1 MNTDWFNQ
9 PGLEHLPEFLT
20 ALAIGLLIGLERERN
35 PAAKAGLRTF
45 ALVAM
50 TGAAAATLAGVLEAP
65 SIIAAGL
72 VAVAFTMIAAYYH
85 HHEAIHDS
93 IRESDPGTTTIAAV
107 MVCYLLAAMA
117 MTGLA
122 RPAAMLAIVAT
133 SLMYFKAELHG
144 VAHRLERRDLV
155 SILQFAAVA
164 FVALPLLPDQAFGPY
179 GALNLHHL
187 WFMVVLISGVS
198 LAGYAALRLV
208 GREHGAVLLGV
219 MGGLVSSTATTLA
232 YSRYARKDS
241 SLTGLAATVVIAAN
255 LVLLVRLTVLAA
267 VVAPATLTVLAPVLA
282 TALAAGVAVAGL
294 LWPRAGGLAMVSS
307 ATPASSSASSA
318 WPALPASASSASSAS
333 APAPAPA
340 PLPSSPAA
348 AELGMP
354 DIKNP
359 AELHTALGFAALYAV
374 VLLLTAWLVDVAG
387 SSGAY
392 LAALVSGLTDVD
404 AITLSSLQLYGMG
417 SLSSAN
423 VAVSV
428 VLAVAANSVFKLGV
442 VWFAGSAGL
451 FRRCAPVMCAAVM
464 AAGVALWFFA

>member
-1 MNTDWFNQ
+1 MLMGPSMNTDWFNQ
-9 PGLEHLPEFLT
+9 PGLERLPEFLT

-65 SIIAAGL
+65 SIIGAGL
-72 VAVAFTMIAAYYH
+72 IAVAFTMIAAYYH
-85 HHEAIHDS
+85 HHEAIH
-93 IRESDPGTTTIAAV
+93 ESDPGTTTIAAV

-117 MTGLA
+117 MMGLA
-122 RPAAMLAIVAT
+122 RLAAMLAIVAT

-187 WFMVVLISGVS
+187 WLMVVLISGVS
-198 LAGYAALRLV
+198 LSGYAALRLV

-241 SLTGLAATVVIAAN
+241 SLTRLAATVVIAAN

-294 LWPRAGGLAMVSS
+294 LWPRAGGPARVSS
-307 ATPASSSASSA
+307 AA
-318 WPALPASASSASSAS
+318 ASASPAS
-333 APAPAPA
+333 PAPA

-348 AELGMP
+348 AELSMP

-387 SSGAY
+387 SRGAY

-423 VAVSV
+423 VTVSV

-451 FRRCAPVMCAAVM
+451 FRRCAPVMCVAVM
-464 AAGVALWFFA
+464 AAGMALLFFA

>member
-1 MNTDWFNQ
+1 MLMGPSMNTDWFNQ
-9 PGLEHLPEFLT
+9 PGLERLPEFLT

-65 SIIAAGL
+65 SIIGAGL
-72 VAVAFTMIAAYYH
+72 IAVAFTMIAAYYH
-85 HHEAIHDS
+85 HHEAIH
-93 IRESDPGTTTIAAV
+93 ESDPGTTTIAAV

-117 MTGLA
+117 MMGLA
-122 RPAAMLAIVAT
+122 RLAAMLAIVAT

-198 LAGYAALRLV
+198 LSGYAALRLV

-241 SLTGLAATVVIAAN
+241 SLTRFAATVVIAAN

-267 VVAPATLTVLAPVLA
+267 VVAPATLNVLAPVLA

-294 LWPRAGGLAMVSS
+294 LWPRAGGPAM
-307 ATPASSSASSA
+307 
-318 WPALPASASSASSAS
+318 LSSASSAS
-333 APAPAPA
+333 PTPAPA
-340 PLPSSPAA
+340 PLSSPAA
-348 AELGMP
+348 AELSMP

-359 AELHTALGFAALYAV
+359 VELHTALGFAALYAV

-387 SSGAY
+387 SRGAY

-404 AITLSSLQLYGMG
+404 AITLSSLQLYSMG
-417 SLSSAN
+417 SLSGAN

-451 FRRCAPVMCAAVM
+451 FRRCAPVMCAAVI
-464 AAGVALWFFA
+464 AAGMALWFVPD

>member
-1 MNTDWFNQ
+1 MLMGPSMNTDWFNQ
-9 PGLEHLPEFLT
+9 PGLERLPEFLT

-155 SILQFAAVA
+155 SILQFATVA

-179 GALNLHHL
+179 GALNLHNL

-198 LAGYAALRLV
+198 LSGYAALRLA
-208 GREHGAVLLGV
+208 GREHGAVLLGL

-232 YSRYARKDS
+232 YSRYARNDS
-241 SLTGLAATVVIAAN
+241 SLTSLAATVVIAAN

-267 VVAPATLTVLAPVLA
+267 VVAPATLNVLAPVLA

-294 LWPRAGGLAMVSS
+294 LWPRAGGPAM
-307 ATPASSSASSA
+307 
-318 WPALPASASSASSAS
+318 LSSASSAS
-333 APAPAPA
+333 PTPAPA
-340 PLPSSPAA
+340 PLSSPAA
-348 AELGMP
+348 AELSMP

-359 AELHTALGFAALYAV
+359 VELHTALGFAALYAV

-387 SSGAY
+387 SRGAY

-417 SLSSAN
+417 SLSGAN

-451 FRRCAPVMCAAVM
+451 FRRCAPVMCAAVI
-464 AAGVALWFFA
+464 AAGMALWFVPD

>member
-9 PGLEHLPEFLT
+9 PGLERLPDFLT

-50 TGAAAATLAGVLEAP
+50 AGAAAATLAGVLEAP

-85 HHEAIHDS
+85 HHEVLH
-93 IRESDPGTTTIAAV
+93 ESDPGTTTIAAV

-122 RPAAMLAIVAT
+122 RLAAMLAIVAT

-164 FVALPLLPDQAFGPY
+164 FVALPLLPDRAFGPY

-232 YSRYARKDS
+232 YARYARKDIG
-241 SLTGLAATVVIAAN
+241 LTGFAATVVIAAN

-294 LWPRAGGLAMVSS
+294 LWPRASS
-307 ATPASSSASSA
+307 ASPASVSTASLLTPPASSVI
-318 WPALPASASSASSAS
+318 LP
-333 APAPAPA
+333 PM
-340 PLPSSPAA
+340 PSSF
-348 AELGMP
+348 
-354 DIKNP
+354 I
-359 AELHTALGFAALYAV
+359 
-374 VLLLTAWLVDVAG
+374 
-387 SSGAY
+387 
-392 LAALVSGLTDVD
+392 GLPW
-404 AITLSSLQLYGMG
+404 S
-417 SLSSAN
+417 
-423 VAVSV
+423 
-428 VLAVAANSVFKLGV
+428 
-442 VWFAGSAGL
+442 
-451 FRRCAPVMCAAVM
+451 RR
-464 AAGVALWFFA
+464 